1 MISRL
6 SLIVMVL
13 AACFS
18 GKAQTSTDLPSFEA
32 ASVKVSPPP
41 DRTKPPAFGCRG
53 GPETADPGLYT
64 CDHATLQGLIIQAFG
79 LNPLQLPYVASGD
92 HTSYDIAAK
101 LAPGATKQQFQ
112 MMLQRLLV
120 ERFKLAYHYQMKQTQ
135 VYDLVAAKNGLK
147 LKPSSTG
154 SSPANANTPPEQGAR
169 TVQRDEYGFPS
180 PATDYRGSYMQSRS
194 GVTQWIG
201 RGVTLDRIARMLA
214 NRIGKPVTNG
224 TAVNGE
230 FDFTVNFSSASVPGS
245 GTPDPPRAGK
255 LAGTPDGLSG
265 DEFPSLFAV
274 LEKQLGLRLLPK
286 EGSIDLFVI
295 DRAEV
300 KPADN

>member
-6 SLIVMVL
+6 SLVVIAL

-18 GKAQTSTDLPSFEA
+18 GRAQTTTDLPRFEA
-32 ASVKVSPPP
+32 ASVKISPPP
-41 DRTKPPAFGCRG
+41 DRTKLPAFGCKG
-53 GPETADPGLYT
+53 GPETADPVFYA
-64 CDHATLQGLIIQAFG
+64 CDHATLQTLIIQAFG

-120 ERFKLAYHYQMKQTQ
+120 ERFKLTYDYQMKQTQ
-135 VYDLVAAKNGLK
+135 VYDLVVAKNGLK

-154 SSPANANTPPEQGAR
+154 SSPAKANTPLEPGAR
-169 TVQRDEYGFPS
+169 TVQRDEYGFPA
-180 PATDYRGSYMQSRS
+180 PALDYRGTYMQSRS
-194 GVTQWIG
+194 GVTHWIG
-201 RGVTLDRIARMLA
+201 RGVTLDRIAQMLA
-214 NRIGKPVTNG
+214 TRIGKPVSNA
-224 TAVNGE
+224 TAVDGE
-230 FDFTVNFSSASVPGS
+230 FDFTVNFSAASVPGS

-255 LAGTPDGLSG
+255 LAGTPDDLSG

-274 LEKQLGLRLLPK
+274 LEKQLGLRLMPK

-300 KPADN
+300 KPTDN